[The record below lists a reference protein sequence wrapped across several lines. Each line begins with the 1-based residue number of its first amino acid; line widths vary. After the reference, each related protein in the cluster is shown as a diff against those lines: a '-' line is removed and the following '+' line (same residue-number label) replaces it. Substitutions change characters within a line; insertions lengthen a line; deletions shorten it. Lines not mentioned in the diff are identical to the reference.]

1 MANGKFPG
9 RVATGLG
16 RAVGALTGNAP
27 MRSAMPPA
35 RPSNLVRPSTRPDS
49 TIAQSPSVGTT
60 QGTSSNKLALSTYI
74 TKVGSTDEIYDG
86 SRLWAKITVTLET
99 AGPVAI
105 GTRANLLPV
114 LGGNGVLLDT
124 DVPMTITI
132 SKGDKLYIAANAVS
146 RVKIQI
152 EAFPWLEQL
161 AGTVHDIMTRVGLGG
176 LLR

>member
-1 MANGKFPG
+1 MANGNPPG
-9 RVATGLG
+9 RVPISRGQG
-16 RAVGALTGNAP
+16 RSVGALTGRIAP
-27 MRSAMPPA
+27 PPT
-35 RPSNLVRPSTRPDS
+35 NLVRPATRPDS
-49 TIAQSPSVGTT
+49 TIAQAPAVGTT
-60 QGTSSNKLALSTYI
+60 QGTSSNRLALSTYI
-74 TKVGSTDEIYDG
+74 TKVGSTDQIYDG
-86 SRLWAKITVTLET
+86 SRLWAKITLTLET

-124 DVPMTITI
+124 NEPITVTI

-161 AGTVHDIMTRVGLGG
+161 AGTVAGILNRFGIGG
-176 LLR
+176 MR